1 VSYNAPG
8 PAFET
13 YRSAGYAAS
22 DRSDHAAA
30 GALFSEAL
38 SELEV
43 TDPQWPMVWIHCMAA
58 QIRAKDPVA
67 QVDAAAD
74 GVVRILIV
82 APLNVPLAQADSWF
96 EAAFFAL
103 TIPGIREIATTV
115 LAPLA
120 IPFAAGGRRHLSPLA
135 ARALDQMAASL
146 LEQGRTDDA
155 AVLDARLL
163 RISPARAR
171 SINLD
176 LTVVRTRRAT
186 ETARVGRPS

>member
-13 YRSAGYAAS
+13 YRRAGCDAS
-22 DRSDHAAA
+22 DRSDYAAA

-43 TDPQWPMVWIHCMAA
+43 TDPHWPMMWIHCMAA

-67 QVDAAAD
+67 QVEVAAD
-74 GVVRILIV
+74 GAVRMLMA
-82 APLNVPLAQADSWF
+82 APLDVPVPQAVSWF
-96 EAAFFAL
+96 EAAYVAL

-120 IPFAAGGRRHLSPLA
+120 IPFAAGGRRHLSALA
-135 ARALDQMAASL
+135 ARALDRMAASL

-171 SINLD
+171 SISLD
-176 LTVVRTRRAT
+176 LTVVRARHAK
-186 ETARVGRPS
+186 ETARMGRRS

>member
-1 VSYNAPG
+1 VSNNAPG
-8 PAFET
+8 SAFET
-13 YRSAGYAAS
+13 YLRAGFDASA
-22 DRSDHAAA
+22 RSDHAAA

-58 QIRAKDPVA
+58 RVRAGDPVA
-67 QVDAAAD
+67 QVEAAAD
-74 GVVRILIV
+74 GVVRMV
-82 APLNVPLAQADSWF
+82 MAAPLDVPLAQADFWF

-103 TIPGIREIATTV
+103 SIPGIREIATTV

-120 IPFAAGGRRHLSPLA
+120 IPFAAGGRRHLSHLA
-135 ARALDQMAASL
+135 AGALDRMAVSL
-146 LEQGRTDDA
+146 LEQGRTEDA

-176 LTVVRTRRAT
+176 LTVVRARHRR
-186 ETARVGRPS
+186 ETARVGGRS

>member
-1 VSYNAPG
+1 MSNNAPG

-13 YRSAGYAAS
+13 YRRAAYDAL
-22 DRSDHAAA
+22 DRSDYAVA

-43 TDPQWPMVWIHCMAA
+43 TDPGWPMMWLHCMAA
-58 QIRAKDPVA
+58 QVRARDPLA
-67 QVDAAAD
+67 QVEAAAD
-74 GVVRILIV
+74 GVVRMLMA
-82 APLNVPLAQADSWF
+82 APLDVPAEKVTFWF

-120 IPFAAGGRRHLSPLA
+120 IPFAAGGRRHLSHLA
-135 ARALDQMAASL
+135 AGSLDRMAASL
-146 LEQGRTDDA
+146 LERGETERA
-155 AVLDARLL
+155 SVLDARLL

-176 LTVVRTRRAT
+176 LTAIRARHAVESARMGRR
-186 ETARVGRPS
+186 S